1 MSVLNIRIDKCSNG
15 GWYRDRIGQ
24 ILPVEWAEHLHNESQ
39 GIPGDVY
46 WCREG
51 GTYNCINYVLQSDA
65 TVVDATLQ
73 QIVDA
78 YIAHASPE
86 QVRADYKG
94 ATGDNLPDLTCP
106 YPHMNKHEP
115 TMTEQLAAM
124 TKARDEAHA
133 RIDEM
138 KDELCEMGIRL
149 LNWIESPQGERYIKA
164 EQYDATN
171 RYADRMEKQ
180 LDECQ
185 NELARTQSRLE
196 KSEEQLKDTLT
207 QLYGLQAA
215 TTANV
220 TINSEPHIV
229 PRHFTYE
236 ALVAIVYPKWPDS
249 TPSAVYFCKSP
260 RKEGTL
266 CRGESVC
273 VEEGMHFTCVHTGN
287 A

>member
-1 MSVLNIRIDKCSNG
+1 MSALNIRIDKCSNG
-15 GWYRDRIGQ
+15 GWYRYRIGQ
-24 ILPVEWAEHLHNESQ
+24 ILPVERVEHLNNESQ
-39 GIPGDVY
+39 GIPADVY

-51 GTYNCINYVLQSDA
+51 GIYNCINWVLQSDA
-65 TVVDATLQ
+65 TAVTWNLEET
-73 QIVDA
+73 IDA
-78 YIAHASPE
+78 YIKHASPE
-86 QVRADYKG
+86 QVRADI
-94 ATGDNLPDLTCP
+94 
-106 YPHMNKHEP
+106 HMSNPEP

-138 KDELCEMGIRL
+138 EDELREMSLRL
-149 LNWIESPQGERYIKA
+149 LGWIDSPEGKRYVTA
-164 EQYDATN
+164 RQLDAAN
-171 RYADRMEKQ
+171 AHGDRMEKQ
-180 LDECQ
+180 LDECEH
-185 NELARTQSRLE
+185 ELARTRDRLE

-207 QLYGLQAA
+207 QLHGLQAA

-236 ALVAIVYPKWPDS
+236 ALVAIVYPEWPNS
-249 TPSAVYFCKSP
+249 TPSAMYYCKSP

-266 CRGESVC
+266 CRGESVRA
-273 VEEGMHFTCVHTGN
+273 EEGMHFTCVHTGN